1 MAEEG
6 RRFKTGYLAP
16 SVSYAQMGKEMGEAI
31 RLSLQDIYDRQEQ
44 RRARLNATY
53 GLTSAMDEF
62 VPAGVAA
69 KYRNGGQIL
78 LNKMQDASA
87 KAYQTQNQSDVNEY
101 LALKNEFTQFKNIAA
116 AKSALDNQ
124 TRNSIASGSY
134 ANLSGTIEEN
144 LQLYNKYNQADFVWD
159 EVDQRLTVK
168 VGDGYVPWQESNI
181 ASLDDV
187 FVPQIKWAGTN
198 YMPEK
203 VGSAIYESKL
213 SAKSDAYQVLDP
225 TYKFATGE
233 LDEAA
238 IYADVDE
245 EIAALLSL
253 RGPELLEAMQA
264 VGWKTLHVPGKTE
277 LSIQDIQNAA
287 NYYNEEQ
294 LFGETVSY
302 NGNSYTISSG
312 SINEKGEW
320 VFDIPDEAIK
330 NLGGGAELMK
340 KRKAVKVWAE
350 QTARNARNKVE
361 VVNQQS
367 QIASAIQADELREE
381 ARKAAQAEAER
392 AAADAAKEEPFATQV
407 IPIAKEMTIPA
418 HQKKNEQGQLVDVP
432 ERKTRYNIVPASVKG
447 REFKFPISVNSPAV
461 KTDEA
466 VMGPT
471 LEDQTGRMIMVKNT
485 IHDSNGQLVGF
496 DIAYGP
502 GMIEGLPMQLEG
514 ADLKIERVWQFQD
527 GFNDVLSGFLA
538 VAQPKGRRTGRD
550 LLYEAG
556 MKINPTEFETQLL
569 LDQYRQG
576 N

>member
-16 SVSYAQMGKEMGEAI
+16 SVSYAQMGKEMGESI

-53 GLTSAMDEF
+53 GLTSAMDES

-69 KYRNGGQIL
+69 KYRGGGQML
-78 LNKMQDASA
+78 LNKMQEASA
-87 KAYQTQNQSDVNEY
+87 RAYQTQNQSDVNEY

-124 TRNSIASGSY
+124 TRNSIATGSY

-144 LQLYNKYNQADFVWD
+144 LQLYNQYNQADFVWD
-159 EVDQRLTVK
+159 EVEQRLTVK

-187 FVPQIKWAGTN
+187 FVPQIKWAGSN
-198 YMPEK
+198 YMPET
-203 VGSAIYESKL
+203 VGSAIYDSKL

-238 IYADVDE
+238 IYADVND

-277 LSIQDIQNAA
+277 LSVEDIQNAA
-287 NYYNEEQ
+287 SYYSQED
-294 LFGETVSY
+294 LFLDGIPY
-302 NGNSYTISSG
+302 NGNSYTLSSG

-320 VFDIPDEAIK
+320 VFDIPDEAFK
-330 NLGGGAELMK
+330 TMVGGQEMLK
-340 KRKAVKVWAE
+340 KRKAVKEWAE
-350 QTARNARNKVE
+350 QTARIARNKVE

-367 QIASAIQADELREE
+367 QIASAVKADELREE
-381 ARKAAQAEAER
+381 ARQVAQEEAER
-392 AAADAAKEEPFATQV
+392 KAAEAAMEEPFATQV

-432 ERKTRYNIVPASVKG
+432 EEKARYNIVPASVKG
-447 REFKFPISVNSPAV
+447 REFKFPISIDSPVVKDAKEDPTVN
-461 KTDEA
+461 
-466 VMGPT
+466 
-471 LEDQTGRMIMVKNT
+471 DQSGRMIMVKNT

-514 ADLKIERVWQFQD
+514 ADLKIERVWRFQE

-550 LLYEAG
+550 LLYDAG
-556 MKINPTEFETQLL
+556 MEINPTEFETQLL

>member
-6 RRFKTGYLAP
+6 TRFKTGYLAP
-16 SVSYAQMGKEMGEAI
+16 SVSYAQMGKEMGESI

-53 GLTSAMDEF
+53 GLTSAMDES

-69 KYRNGGQIL
+69 KYRGGGQML
-78 LNKMQDASA
+78 LNQMQEASA
-87 KAYQTQNQSDVNEY
+87 RAYQTQNQSDVNAY
-101 LALKNEFTQFKNIAA
+101 LALKNEFTQFKNITS

-124 TRNSIASGSY
+124 TRNSIANGSY
-134 ANLSGTIEEN
+134 ANLSGGVEEN
-144 LQLYNKYNQADFVWD
+144 LQLYNEYNKADFVWD

-187 FVPQIKWAGTN
+187 FIPQTKWAGTS

-203 VGSAIYESKL
+203 VGSSIYEGKL
-213 SAKSDAYQVLDP
+213 SAKSDSYQVLDP
-225 TYKFATGE
+225 TYKLATGE
-233 LDEAA
+233 LDEAS
-238 IYADVDE
+238 IYADVNDE
-245 EIAALLSL
+245 IDALLSL
-253 RGPELLEAMQA
+253 RGPELLEAVQA

-277 LSIQDIQNAA
+277 LSIKDIQNAA
-287 NYYNEEQ
+287 NYYNQED
-294 LFGETVSY
+294 LFLEGIPY
-302 NGNSYTISSG
+302 NGNTYTLSSG
-312 SINEKGEW
+312 SLNEKGEW
-320 VFDIPDEAIK
+320 VFDVPDDAFTTMV
-330 NLGGGAELMK
+330 GGKEMLK

-350 QTARNARNKVE
+350 QTARVARNRVE

-367 QIASAIQADELREE
+367 QIASSVKADELREE
-381 ARKAAQAEAER
+381 ATRAAQEEAEA
-392 AAADAAKEEPFATQV
+392 ASEESFDTQLV
-407 IPIAKEMTIPA
+407 PIAKSMTIPA
-418 HQKKNEQGQLVDVP
+418 HQIQDEQGRVVDVP
-432 ERKTRYNIVPASVKG
+432 EQPNVRHNIVPASVKG
-447 REFKFPISVNSPAV
+447 REFKFPISVDSPAV
-461 KTDEA
+461 KNAEA
-466 VMGPT
+466 DPT
-471 LEDQTGRMIMVKNT
+471 VNDQSGRMIMVKNT

-514 ADLKIERVWQFQD
+514 TDLKIERVWKFQA
-527 GFNDVLSGFLA
+527 GYNDILSGFLA
-538 VAQPKGRRTGRD
+538 VGQPKGRRTGRD

-556 MKINPTEFETQLL
+556 TRINPVEFETQLL